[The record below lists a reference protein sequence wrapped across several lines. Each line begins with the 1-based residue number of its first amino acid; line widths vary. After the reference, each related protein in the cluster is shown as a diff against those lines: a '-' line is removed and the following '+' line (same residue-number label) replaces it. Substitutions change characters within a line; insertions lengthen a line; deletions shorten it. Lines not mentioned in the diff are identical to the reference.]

1 MFTEI
6 LSEEY
11 NQHFINVKLETG
23 NKKIVPV
30 TGTMV
35 VFLLSEQAGG
45 TLNAEP
51 DEQAEQNG
59 GP

>member
-1 MFTEI
+1 LYKIVNFFV
-6 LSEEY
+6 
-11 NQHFINVKLETG
+11 Q

>member
-1 MFTEI
+1 MKE
-6 LSEEY
+6 LVRL
-11 NQHFINVKLETG
+11 NVLDHLIE
-23 NKKIVPV
+23 
-30 TGTMV
+30 MV